1 MAEPNLSSELKK
13 VAVKAALD
21 AHKEGMSADE
31 AHKHIYDEVLDAN
44 DGKPH
49 KAAVAHGKEHLA
61 KLKDSMEEETIYE
74 FTASDDQAMV
84 PDPMAKDSKRP
95 ADKTTGG
102 EDAIPQF
109 KTKIEGLNAIMT
121 HLSELPKQKIADIFK
136 GLTNEIPHDA
146 SKAKATRRIGGSAK
160 DDMSDGETL
169 AATHRS
175 PTSAKGSSATQIAA
189 EDMNV
194 IFAGADL
201 SEEVREKAKTI
212 FEAAVNARLVTEIAR
227 LEEEFETA
235 LVEAL
240 EEKVE
245 QLSENVDKYL
255 SYAVEQWVEENE
267 IAIESGLKTE
277 VMEDFL
283 HGLKS
288 LFEENYVEIPDDKVD
303 LVAELSAHVAELE
316 EKINNVVK
324 ENVDLKDYVDTLE
337 VNKIFAEEVDALP
350 LTQQEKLRSLVEG
363 IEYASVEE
371 FTKKLNIIKE
381 TYFPVEGKK
390 SASLTEEVE
399 YDSDDEGAPKV
410 ASGPMA
416 QYVTAISKSA
426 KK

>member
-21 AHKEGMSADE
+21 AHKEGMSEKE

-44 DGKPH
+44 EGKPH
-49 KAAVAHGKEHLA
+49 KAAVEHGKAHYE
-61 KLKDSMEEETIYE
+61 KLSSMEEETINE
-74 FTASDDQAMV
+74 FTASDDQSMV
-84 PDPMAKDSKRP
+84 PDPMAKDSKRS

-102 EDAIPQF
+102 ENAIPQF
-109 KTKIEGLNAIMT
+109 ATKIEGLNAIMT

-136 GLTNEIPHDA
+136 GLTDEQGFNHDA
-146 SKAKATRRIGGSAK
+146 SKAKATRRIGGTA
-160 DDMSDGETL
+160 SDSTEGETL
-169 AATHRS
+169 AATHRT
-175 PTSAKGSSATQIAA
+175 PTSAKGSSASSIAA
-189 EDMNV
+189 EDMDV
-194 IFAGADL
+194 VFAGADL

-212 FEAAVNARLVTEIAR
+212 FEAAVNARLVSEVAR

-277 VMEDFL
+277 VLEGFL
-283 HGLKS
+283 SGLKT
-288 LFEENYVEIPDDKVD
+288 LFQESYVEIPDDKVD
-303 LVAELSAHVAELE
+303 VVAELSAHVAELE
-316 EKINNVVK
+316 GKFNSVVK
-324 ENVDLKDYVDTLE
+324 ENVDLKDYVDSLE
-337 VNKIFAEEVDALP
+337 VEKIFAEAVDALP
-350 LTQQEKLRSLVEG
+350 MTQQEKLRSLCEG
-363 IEYASVEE
+363 IEYADVEE

-381 TYFPVEGKK
+381 SFFAEGKK
-390 SASLTEEVE
+390 EVKSLTEEVE
-399 YDSDDEGAPKV
+399 YDSDEGAPKV
-410 ASGPMA
+410 TSGPMA